1 MEWTD
6 RVYINPHW
14 PNLTFEC
21 KENTAESV
29 RSIAMNTLRLNQRWG
44 WCLGTAVLW
53 FLTSWTCWAADP
65 VIPSNHFS
73 KAVFVD
79 ESQQVDF
86 LSAQQAVF
94 QPLDDTERLSFTSS
108 VVWLKLEEI
117 QPGEGLHDWYVK
129 FLPSMLSEATV
140 YTSSANIPG
149 EWDVKSYTANE
160 LALPIELGPNT
171 NHQAIYMRLRAPLD
185 FRLNLMVDVKTKI
198 DLLQRRIDMFV
209 IMVTTMTVL
218 AFVLA
223 LIRLF
228 IKFNWL
234 GIGITALSIAIPFGW
249 ISAMGMLP
257 FMTGIDQQWFY
268 RIFPLALIGGVTS
281 LFFTWMVLATQLFK
295 DGRWIQYLWIF
306 CGLFAMTWAWALVDG
321 VTALRVIEPIYQLGQ
336 WICVAVLVIQ
346 TWQAR
351 HQLKLRSE
359 VIMLVLLLLVILMPF
374 PRATN
379 LFKPFITPLGM
390 TDIPMVTLFMLVRTS
405 VPLGVLLLTAWSYD
419 LLVSQRVRVINTQL
433 AQTQD
438 ALDKESSRL
447 QQQKQFIAMLTHEL
461 KNPLMASAMAL
472 SSIRQRMGSDDPSL
486 QRVDAIH
493 HSLDE
498 IDGIIERCSEIDK
511 YEQGYIPIAI
521 EPVSLGVLMS
531 VVKNAQT
538 SERIY
543 TIVRGCDDHLQVRT
557 DLYYIKAILSNLLSN
572 ALKYSL
578 ADSLIEFKVE
588 MIKTD
593 VRSELVFTVSNEVGV
608 NGVPDAQ
615 QVFQRYYRAEMAKQQ
630 SGAGLGLWLAQ
641 SMVKALGSL
650 IHFHTQ
656 SNTVSFHFAIK
667 A

>member
-1 MEWTD
+1 
-6 RVYINPHW
+6 
-14 PNLTFEC
+14 
-21 KENTAESV
+21 
-29 RSIAMNTLRLNQRWG
+29 MNSLRMNQGWG
-44 WCLGTAVLW
+44 WCLRTAALW
-53 FLTSWTCWAADP
+53 FVTSWACWAADLA
-65 VIPSNHFS
+65 IPFNHFS
-73 KAVFVD
+73 KTVFVD
-79 ESQQVDF
+79 ESQQLDF

-140 YTSSANIPG
+140 YTSSATIPG

-160 LALPIELGPNT
+160 LALPIELGPNA

-185 FRLNLMVDVKTKI
+185 FRMNLMVDVKAKI
-198 DLLQRRIDMFV
+198 DLVQRRIDMFV
-209 IMVTTMTVL
+209 IMVTTMTLL
-218 AFVLA
+218 AFVLT

-234 GIGITALSIAIPFGW
+234 GIGITALSITIPLGW
-249 ISAMGMLP
+249 ISTMGMLP
-257 FMTGIDQQWFY
+257 FMTGMDQQWFY
-268 RIFPLALIGGVTS
+268 WIFPLAMIGGVTS

-295 DGRWIQYLWIF
+295 DGRWVKYLWIF
-306 CGLFAMTWAWALVDG
+306 CGLLAMTWAGALVDS
-321 VTALRVIEPIYQLGQ
+321 VTALRVFEPIYLYGQ
-336 WICVAVLVIQ
+336 WICFAVLVIEA
-346 TWQAR
+346 WQSR
-351 HQLKLRSE
+351 RQLKLRSE
-359 VIMLVLLLLVILMPF
+359 VIMLVLLLLVILIPF

-379 LFKPFITPLGM
+379 LFKPFITPLGL

-433 AQTQD
+433 VQTQD
-438 ALDKESSRL
+438 ALDKETSRL
-447 QQQKQFIAMLTHEL
+447 HQQKQFIAMLTHEL

-472 SSIRQRMGSDDPSL
+472 SSIRQRMGADDPSL

-511 YEQGYIPIAI
+511 YEQGYIPVAI
-521 EPVSLGVLMS
+521 EPVTLGVLMS

-543 TIVRGCDDHLQVRT
+543 TIVRGCDDHLQVHT
-557 DLYYIKAILSNLLSN
+557 DLYYLKAILGNLLSN

-641 SMVKALGSL
+641 SMARALGSQ
-650 IHFHTQ
+650 IHFQTQ
-656 SNTVSFHFAIK
+656 SNTVSFQMAIK